1 MVGKGTIIS
10 NVDCEHMQLQ
20 AMRALLPT
28 IRNYPFFLF
37 FSKTLHPKSA
47 DRPISLALPPSLS
60 LSLIL
65 MHTMQCISIALCHE
79 YPFCY
84 MGTCYRTLKVE

>member
-28 IRNYPFFLF
+28 IRNHPFFLF
-37 FSKTLHPKSA
+37 FSKTLHSKST
-47 DRPISLALPPSLS
+47 DQPISLSHINAYTA
-60 LSLIL
+60 
-65 MHTMQCISIALCHE
+65 MHIHSFISSISFLLHRDLLQTPEGGVGSFVQLC
-79 YPFCY
+79 
-84 MGTCYRTLKVE
+84 

>member
-28 IRNYPFFLF
+28 IRNHPFFLF
-37 FSKTLHPKSA
+37 FSKTLHPKST
-47 DRPISLALPPSLS
+47 DQPIF

-65 MHTMQCISIALCHE
+65 MHTMHCISIALYQQ

-84 MGTCYRTLKVE
+84 MGTCYRPLKVE